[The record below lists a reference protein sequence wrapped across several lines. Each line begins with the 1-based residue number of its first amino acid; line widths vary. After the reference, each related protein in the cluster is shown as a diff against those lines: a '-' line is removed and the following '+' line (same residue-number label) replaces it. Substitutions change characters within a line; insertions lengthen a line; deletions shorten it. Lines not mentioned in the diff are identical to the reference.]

1 MLDGMSRLRETTINC
16 ELGPAG
22 RERSSCV
29 FLDDAS
35 RTVAMTVVFDLPNM
49 WLRDLFRC
57 LWQSQIRANGVLEL
71 FDSPRFAPVI
81 RMTVWVIMAWDAT
94 FLARG

>member
-1 MLDGMSRLRETTINC
+1 MSVMLDGMSRLRETTINC

-35 RTVAMTVVFDLPNM
+35 RTVTMTVVFDLSKYVVTKPFTM
-49 WLRDLFRC
+49 
-57 LWQSQIRANGVLEL
+57 
-71 FDSPRFAPVI
+71 P
-81 RMTVWVIMAWDAT
+81 MAESDQ
-94 FLARG
+94 G